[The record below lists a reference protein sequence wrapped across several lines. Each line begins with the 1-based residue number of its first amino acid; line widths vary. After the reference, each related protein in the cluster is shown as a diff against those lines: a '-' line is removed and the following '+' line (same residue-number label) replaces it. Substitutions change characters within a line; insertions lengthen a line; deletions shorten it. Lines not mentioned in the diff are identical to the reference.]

1 MLQELLASI
10 TRMTRDIGNIAG
22 VIEKNVKS
30 AHAITD
36 VIQRRRQLDRW
47 ESLLEKTSGI
57 SRGHIDALRTMKNTA
72 EQLKLYPAANTRAS
86 SEARQML
93 ANIAREAV
101 DIKEYLEQY
110 HGDLIFEKH
119 ELYDNLVTALYARGR
134 ISEAFG
140 REVLSFDRS
149 SPGEITEI
157 LAGYE
162 RMIGSMESYRSELAR
177 VVAGTD
183 KEIRRKK

>member
-22 VIEKNVKS
+22 VIERREVS
-30 AHAITD
+30 ARDHRCHSEAQTT
-36 VIQRRRQLDRW
+36 RQMGILAG
-47 ESLLEKTSGI
+47 KTSGI

-119 ELYDNLVTALYARGR
+119 ELYDNLVTALYAHGR
-134 ISEAFG
+134 ISEAFD
-140 REVLSFDRS
+140 REVLSFDRN

-183 KEIRRKK
+183 KEIWRKK